1 MLLCHKRSRRPRKPS
16 RSRSLHCPMPPTPKT
31 HRSLERALPSPER
44 GIARPDAASDAPRN
58 RPPPK
63 RGWTGS
69 RRCGPTATTSRP
81 IANSTPVVGPR
92 VGVPINTCGSG
103 RAARRLRRGNR
114 RHGRRREEPGV
125 IVAELRDQPGQGV
138 VQFDGLVRTGCQ
150 QSRGRQEIPVPRR
163 IEGIAFASMRS
174 SSRSSTSRATPLT
187 TRSSTGAGDVTTVKS
202 VTSIVPLPAE
212 ISKPTVARSLR
223 MPTYDRRCSTAS
235 RGFEAFLVDLR
246 DAHRR
251 VIGASADA
259 TAAPCSRAVQQVHDD
274 ARRARVTRP

>member
-1 MLLCHKRSRRPRKPS
+1 MLLGHKRSRRPRKPS

-202 VTSIVPLPAE
+202 ACRCRQKSRSPRSLDRFGCRRTTGGAARPRAGSRLSWSICGMR
-212 ISKPTVARSLR
+212 TVAS
-223 MPTYDRRCSTAS
+223 S
-235 RGFEAFLVDLR
+235 
-246 DAHRR
+246 AHRPTR
-251 VIGASADA
+251 PRRPA
-259 TAAPCSRAVQQVHDD
+259 AAPYSRCTTT
-274 ARRARVTRP
+274 RVTRA